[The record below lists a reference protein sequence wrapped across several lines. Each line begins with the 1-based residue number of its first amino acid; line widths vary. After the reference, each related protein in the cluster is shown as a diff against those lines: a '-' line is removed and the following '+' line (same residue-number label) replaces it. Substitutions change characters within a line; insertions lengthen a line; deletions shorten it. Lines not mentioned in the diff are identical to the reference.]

1 MTLNGRTEK
10 ENVAHLHI
18 RGLLSGN
25 KQWNLEFHKQM
36 IGNRK
41 HYPEWDS
48 PDPKI
53 WIL

>member
-18 RGLLSGN
+18 RGLLSGKKN
-25 KQWNLEFHKQM
+25 DMLNYMQM
-36 IGNRK
+36 LANRQ
-41 HYPEWDS
+41 HYPEWDN